1 MPDMFQVA
9 DRYLHRAN
17 LWYCLSSEL
26 YCASFPERLL
36 IGYVESD
43 TGTESQA
50 DLLKFSK
57 RSISLPSSYFFIFTN
72 CLRRAKK
79 SFDESDTNPWETVLY
94 KLSKSH
100 EVVFSYHMWD
110 EEWRFQLGI
119 RWNLTK
125 DKNFQKKLAEAGETM
140 PDIGLLKDKESVYLK
155 RGCYLTKEDVDV
167 LSLHLS
173 QLLQFA
179 YFENPDTKQMVMDFT
194 DHVIGSPKL
203 RDFVMEKLKEF
214 PELHYQKK
222 VKIMKDLLN
231 RMFEEKEEQKQDI
244 LYSRKNY
251 YQILSSKANLVF
263 SLLNCQL
270 N

>member
-1 MPDMFQVA
+1 
-9 DRYLHRAN
+9 
-17 LWYCLSSEL
+17 
-26 YCASFPERLL
+26 
-36 IGYVESD
+36 
-43 TGTESQA
+43 
-50 DLLKFSK
+50 
-57 RSISLPSSYFFIFTN
+57 
-72 CLRRAKK
+72 
-79 SFDESDTNPWETVLY
+79 
-94 KLSKSH
+94 
-100 EVVFSYHMWD
+100 
-110 EEWRFQLGI
+110 
-119 RWNLTK
+119 
-125 DKNFQKKLAEAGETM
+125 M

-214 PELHYQKK
+214 PELHCKK

-270 N
+270 NYVTRAELLI